1 MSDVDGII
9 WLVVLLAF
17 NAFFVGAEFAVIAAR
32 RSQVEPLAESGSWAA
47 KIALKAMERASFMLA
62 TSQLGITV
70 CSLMILGVSEPAIHH
85 LLEVALYPT
94 GLPAEVISIAS
105 LVIAILLVT
114 VLHVVIGEMVPKN
127 IAFSVPDRA
136 VLILA
141 PPLMAVGWLLTPIIA
156 LLNTL
161 SNGLVRLAGIEPKD
175 EAQSVYTL
183 DEMATIVQQSQK
195 EGKLTDAAGAVS
207 ATIEFTTKKVKDIT
221 VPLSEI
227 VTLPEGASA
236 SDVEREVAQ
245 RGFSRYV
252 LLDGAGNPAG
262 YVHLKD
268 VLGRDDD
275 EVDDAIPLKRIR
287 QLVSL
292 YRGIDLEDALA
303 TLRKTGS
310 HVARVFDR
318 SGATVGLLFLEDII
332 EELIGEVQDATRRR
346 R

>member
-1 MSDVDGII
+1 M
-9 WLVVLLAF
+9 
-17 NAFFVGAEFAVIAAR
+17 E
-32 RSQVEPLAESGSWAA
+32 
-47 KIALKAMERASFMLA
+47 KASLMLA

-85 LLEVALYPT
+85 LLEMALYGT
-94 GLPAEVISIAS
+94 GLPEEVISVTS
-105 LVIAILLVT
+105 LVIAILIVT

-141 PPLMAVGWLLTPIIA
+141 PALMGVAWVFKPVIVTLNAV
-156 LLNTL
+156 

-175 EAQSVYTL
+175 EAQSVFTL

-195 EGKLTDAAGAVS
+195 EGKLEDSAGAVS
-207 ATIEFTTKKVKDIT
+207 ATIEFTTKKVNDIT
-221 VPLSEI
+221 VPLTEI
-227 VTLPEGASA
+227 VALPEGASA
-236 SDVEREVAQ
+236 SDIEREVAQ
-245 RGFSRYV
+245 RGFSRYII
-252 LLDGAGNPAG
+252 LDAAGEPSG

-275 EVDDAIPLKRIR
+275 EVDEAIPAKRVR

-292 YRGIDLEDALA
+292 YRGLDLEDALA
-303 TLRKTGS
+303 TLRRTGS
-310 HVARVFDR
+310 HIARVFDR
-318 SGATVGLLFLEDII
+318 NGSTVGLLFLEDII

-346 R
+346 

>member
-1 MSDVDGII
+1 MSDFEGII
-9 WLVVLLAF
+9 WLVVLLAA
-17 NAFFVGAEFAVIAAR
+17 NAFFVAAEFAVIAAR
-32 RSQVEPLAESGSWAA
+32 RSQIEPLAQSGSWAA
-47 KIALKAMERASFMLA
+47 KVALGAMERASFMLA

-70 CSLMILGVSEPAIHH
+70 CSIMILSVSEPAIHH
-85 LLEVALYPT
+85 LFEGLLKGTP
-94 GLPAEVISIAS
+94 LPADVISVTALIA
-105 LVIAILLVT
+105 AILIVT
-114 VLHVVIGEMVPKN
+114 ILHVVIGEMVPKN

-141 PPLMAVGWLLTPIIA
+141 PALSAVAWVFTPVIA
-156 LLNTL
+156 SLNTV
-161 SNGLVRLAGIEPKD
+161 SNALVRMTGTEPKD

-183 DEMATIVQQSQK
+183 EEMSTIVQQSQK
-195 EGKLTDAAGAVS
+195 EGKLDDVAGAVS
-207 ATIEFTTKKVKDIT
+207 ATIEFTTKKVQDIT

-252 LLDGAGNPAG
+252 LLDAAGEPAG

-275 EVDDAIPLKRIR
+275 EVDEAIPLKRVR

-292 YRGIDLEDALA
+292 YRGLDLEDALA
-303 TLRKTGS
+303 TLRRTGS

-346 R
+346 

>member
-1 MSDVDGII
+1 MSDLEGII
-9 WLVVLLAF
+9 WLVVLLAV

-32 RSQVEPLAESGSWAA
+32 RSQIEPLAEAGSWAA
-47 KIALKAMERASFMLA
+47 KVSLRAMERASFMLA

-70 CSLMILGVSEPAIHH
+70 CSLMILSVSEPAIHH
-85 LLEVALYPT
+85 LFE
-94 GLPAEVISIAS
+94 GLLSGTSLPEDVISVTALIA
-105 LVIAILLVT
+105 AILIVT

-141 PPLMAVGWLLTPIIA
+141 PALSAVAWVFTPVIA
-156 LLNTL
+156 SLNAM
-161 SNGLVRLAGIEPKD
+161 SNVLVRMTGTEPKD

-183 DEMATIVQQSQK
+183 EEMATIVQQSQK
-195 EGKLTDAAGAVS
+195 EGKLDDLAGAVS
-207 ATIEFTTKKVKDIT
+207 ATIEFTTKKVEDIT

-227 VTLPEGASA
+227 VTLPEGASP

-245 RGFSRYV
+245 RGFSRYI
-252 LLDGAGNPAG
+252 LLDAAGEPSG

-268 VLGRDDD
+268 ILGRDDD
-275 EVDDAIPLKRIR
+275 EVDEPIPLKRIR
-287 QLVSL
+287 LLVSL
-292 YRGIDLEDALA
+292 YRGLDLEDALA
-303 TLRKTGS
+303 TLRRTGS
-310 HVARVFDR
+310 HVARVSDR

-346 R
+346 

>member
-32 RSQVEPLAESGSWAA
+32 RSQVEPLAKSGSWAA

-141 PPLMAVGWLLTPIIA
+141 PPLMAVGWLFTPVIA